1 VSSGWDKVVELT
13 RLATPETEG
22 RLIRWARGVSC
33 GAIRRKGDL
42 ASRPCIREV
51 REAEE
56 ARFAS
61 WWSFDEGRRFGLE
74 AELPAAQGAVLAQAL
89 DRLAEQL
96 PVMPDERDEY
106 FAAARRAD
114 ALVALASARIGGDPD
129 PDRATVVVHAPL
141 EALISGREGCEVEG
155 GGVIHPVTARR
166 LLCQGRVQVVVEDQ
180 GGQPVHLGRIT
191 REPPAWMLRQLRY
204 RDRECRFPG
213 CGARRFT
220 QAHHLVFWE
229 HGGCTDLRNLILMC
243 AFHHRLVH
251 EHGWS
256 VRRGAG
262 GTVRWFRPDGTRYRA
277 GPGPPRQSA
286 VAAAGC

>member
-1 VSSGWDKVVELT
+1 LRTCLSWLRPSPQVSSGWDKVVELT

-191 REPPAWMLRQLRY
+191 REPP
-204 RDRECRFPG
+204 PG
-213 CGARRFT
+213 C
-220 QAHHLVFWE
+220 
-229 HGGCTDLRNLILMC
+229 C
-243 AFHHRLVH
+243 ASS
-251 EHGWS
+251 GTGTGS
-256 VRRGAG
+256 VGSPGAG
-262 GTVRWFRPDGTRYRA
+262 LAGSPRPTTWCSGST
-277 GPGPPRQSA
+277 
-286 VAAAGC
+286 AAAPTCATSS